1 MSRKLRFMMI
11 GMGDVAQRLAASTP
25 AQRARWF
32 GLTRSDDARARARS
46 ASVLSVSGDLDSR
59 ISLLRAANIARASAA
74 TVFLAPPPNMGSD
87 DPRVKRWIAARSR
100 ALNRPQRGAR
110 RFESLR
116 RGTRPRAYQHGGA
129 PFTDIYISTTGVYG
143 DRAGDLVSE
152 VSTLRAQSARAG
164 RRVAAERRVRKAPR
178 ARMAVLRVP
187 GIYAQTRLPI
197 ERLRERLPALIA
209 SEDVYTN
216 HIHADDLAHAIWLSL
231 FRARAGRTYN
241 IVDDAEWK
249 MGDYFDRV
257 ADALGFARPPRMSRG
272 ELAKHITPMMLSF
285 MSESRRIE
293 NARMKRELR
302 LMMRYPTP
310 DTLLQSMNPTDALQR
325 SLDV

>member
-1 MSRKLRFMMI
+1 MMI
-11 GMGDVAQRLAASTP
+11 GMGDVAQRLAASAP
-25 AQRARWF
+25 AQRARWH

-46 ASVLSVSGDLDSR
+46 ACVLSVSGDLDSR
-59 ISLLRAANIARASAA
+59 ISLLRAANIARGGAA
-74 TVFLAPPPNMGSD
+74 TIYLAPPPNIGSD

-100 ALNRPQRGAR
+100 TLNRPLRGAR
-110 RFESLR
+110 RLESIRRAARPRGNR
-116 RGTRPRAYQHGGA
+116 RGTA

-143 DRAGDLVSE
+143 DRAGDQVSE
-152 VSTLRAQSARAG
+152 ISTLRAQSARAA
-164 RRVAAERRVRKAPR
+164 RRVAAERRVRKVTG

-197 ERLRERLPALIA
+197 ERLRERLPALVA
-209 SEDVYTN
+209 TEDVYTN

-231 FRARAGRTYN
+231 FRARPGRTYN

-293 NARMKRELR
+293 NTRMKREL
-302 LMMRYPTP
+302 LLAMRYPTP
-310 DTLLQSMNPTDALQR
+310 DALLQSMSPTDALQR
-325 SLDV
+325 SFDV

>member
-11 GMGDVAQRLAASTP
+11 GMGDVAQRLALSEP
-25 AQRARWF
+25 ARRARWF
-32 GLTRSDDARARARS
+32 GLTRSDEARTRARAS
-46 ASVLSVSGDLDSR
+46 SVLSVSGDLDSR
-59 ISLLRAANIARASAA
+59 ISLLRAANIARSSAA
-74 TVFLAPPPNMGSD
+74 TIFLAPPPNIGGD

-100 ALNRPQRGAR
+100 ALTRPLRGER
-110 RFESLR
+110 RFEALR
-116 RGTRPRAYQHGGA
+116 RASRAHSGRRGKSTL
-129 PFTDIYISTTGVYG
+129 TDIYVSTTGVYG
-143 DRAGDLVSE
+143 DRAGERVSE
-152 VSTLRAQSARAG
+152 VSVLRAQSARAA
-164 RRVAAERRVRKAPR
+164 RRVAAERRVRNSAQT
-178 ARMAVLRVP
+178 RMAVLRVP

-197 ERLRERLPALIA
+197 ERLRERLPALVA
-209 SEDVYTN
+209 AEDVYTN
-216 HIHADDLAHAIWLSL
+216 HIHADDLAHAIWLSV

-257 ADALGFARPPRMSRG
+257 ADALGFVRPPRMSRG
-272 ELAKHITPMMLSF
+272 ELARHITPMMLSF

-293 NARMKRELR
+293 NTRMKRELR
-302 LMMRYPTP
+302 LVMRYPTP